1 MRPRVLIVGGGM
13 GGIAAAR
20 ALARAPVEVTLVD
33 GRNYYLFQPLL
44 YEVAGAIVS
53 IEDVTHTIRGLLRG
67 QRNAHFRLASA
78 VGVDLERHE
87 LSLEDGGRIPY
98 DFLILATGL
107 RADVE
112 RVPGANANAFPL
124 KTVEDA
130 LGIRNHL
137 IRRLETVA
145 AHPEL
150 VSAGALD
157 IVVVGGGTTG
167 VEVVAA
173 LSEIYNHALRQEFP
187 ELDFA
192 HAKITLLEAGET
204 LLPAFHPDLRR
215 WVQRVLAENGAEV
228 RLRSPVAEIGP
239 ASVTLA
245 DGEEIPAGMV
255 VVATGVRGTPLAD
268 ALGIAQAPAGRVL
281 VEPNLSIPGHPEVFA
296 VGDMAALPTAN
307 DGLHP
312 ALAQFAMQGGRHA
325 AREIRRRLEG
335 KPPRRFRYWDKGMTS
350 MVGYNAAILQS
361 GRIRIRGG
369 LAFFLWG
376 ALHGYYLPGFRNRLS
391 LRVTWIWTWLTRRR
405 AALLLIDETPTPA
418 ERLERNASVL
428 SGKGV

>member
-1 MRPRVLIVGGGM
+1 MRSRVLIVGGGM

-20 ALARAPVEVTLVD
+20 ALARAPVEVTLID
-33 GRNYYLFQPLL
+33 SRNYYLFQPLL

-53 IEDVTHTIRGLLRG
+53 VEDVTHTIRGLLRG

-78 VGVDLERHE
+78 VGVDLERRE

-112 RVPGANANAFPL
+112 RVPGAGANWYPL
-124 KTVEDA
+124 KTIEDA

-150 VSAGALD
+150 VPAGALD

-192 HAKITLLEAGET
+192 QAKITLLEAGET

-215 WVQRVLAENGAEV
+215 WVEKVVTENGAEV

-239 ASVTLA
+239 ASVTLVG
-245 DGEEIPAGMV
+245 GEEIPAGMV

-268 ALGIAQAPAGRVL
+268 ALGVAQAPAGRVL

-307 DGLHP
+307 GGLHP

-350 MVGYNAAILQS
+350 MVGYNAAILES
-361 GRIRIRGG
+361 GRIRLRGG

-391 LRVTWIWTWLTRRR
+391 LRVTWIWTWMTRRR
-405 AALLLIDETPTPA
+405 AALLLIEERPTPA
-418 ERLERNASVL
+418 ERVERNASVL
-428 SGKGV
+428 SGKGA

>member
-20 ALARAPVEVTLVD
+20 ALARAPVEVTLID
-33 GRNYYLFQPLL
+33 SRNYYLFQPLL

-53 IEDVTHTIRGLLRG
+53 VEDVTHTIRGLLRG

-78 VGVDLERHE
+78 VGVDLERRE

-112 RVPGANANAFPL
+112 RVPGAGANWYPL
-124 KTVEDA
+124 KTIEDA

-150 VSAGALD
+150 VPAGALD

-192 HAKITLLEAGET
+192 QAKITLLEAGET

-215 WVQRVLAENGAEV
+215 WVEKVVTENGAEV

-239 ASVTLA
+239 ASVTLVG
-245 DGEEIPAGMV
+245 GEEIPAGMV

-268 ALGIAQAPAGRVL
+268 ALGVAQAPAGRVL

-307 DGLHP
+307 GGLHP

-350 MVGYNAAILQS
+350 MVGYNAAILES
-361 GRIRIRGG
+361 GRIRLRGG

-391 LRVTWIWTWLTRRR
+391 LRVTWIWTWMTRRR
-405 AALLLIDETPTPA
+405 AALLLIEERPTPA
-418 ERLERNASVL
+418 ERVERNASVL
-428 SGKGV
+428 SGKGA